1 MIRGLWLTVMLFV
14 PVLAAFAQAV
24 STTRTDRSDDR
35 ASKDAEAALTP
46 AQLSRSRAWGLSEVE
61 WQRYQSL
68 MLGIRGSVSH
78 QTLSPIEVLGIH
90 ARDAGERRRYAE
102 LWARAMFEDAERI
115 LAFQRA
121 YDEAARQLNPG
132 LLLIDTEKRQQQKSE
147 TASLDRADRVL
158 FFTAVICPPC
168 DAVLSRLMKRLDGIA
183 GIDIYVTQVDGSGDE
198 AIREWA
204 AAHAI
209 EADWVRS
216 GRVTLNHD
224 RDVLSRIGE
233 GTTSVP
239 ALFVRR
245 DDQIR
250 RLAYGAL

>member
-1 MIRGLWLTVMLFV
+1 M
-14 PVLAAFAQAV
+14 
-24 STTRTDRSDDR
+24 
-35 ASKDAEAALTP
+35 EN
-46 AQLSRSRAWGLSEVE
+46 SRSRAWGLSEVE
-61 WQRYQSL
+61 WRRYQSL
-68 MLGIRGSVSH
+68 MLGIRGSVSPE
-78 QTLSPIEVLGIH
+78 TLSPIEVLGIH

-121 YDEAARQLNPG
+121 YDEAAQELYPG
-132 LLLIDTEKRQQQKSE
+132 IPLIDAAKRQPKNRE
-147 TASLDRADRVL
+147 VASLDGADRVL
-158 FFTAVICPPC
+158 FFTGVNCPAC
-168 DAVLSRLMKRLDGIA
+168 DAVLARLMKRLDGIN
-183 GIDIYVTQVDGSGDE
+183 GVDIYVSPIDGSGDDE
-198 AIREWA
+198 IRKWA

-224 RDVLSRIGE
+224 RDLLSRIAKE
-233 GTTSVP
+233 TTTVP

-250 RLAYGAL
+250 PLAYGAL